1 MNLAVFTRADGAV
14 DLRLTALQ
22 AKVCAVAVIL
32 PLLAVGIVQIVFA
45 KDYITPAGPPI
56 GGDFITFWTAAKAAV
71 AGEATAIYDV
81 ETFRDWLARLA
92 PGGEGARF
100 TWQYPPTYF
109 LIIGLLAFLPY
120 WLAYAVWTGG
130 GFACFAAAARAA
142 GVRGLALFL
151 VIAAPAAFQAVIT
164 GQNGF
169 LTATLLLGAVLA
181 PDKRPL
187 LAGACAAA
195 LTVKPQLGLL
205 IPIAYAAGGH
215 WRAFGYAAAGAVLF
229 AGASVA
235 IFGVE
240 AWTAFFGSVLNA
252 GGNVASGIMPLYKMP
267 TVFAALSLAGLPAS
281 LALAFHLLGAGAAV
295 WATWMIWRRSDN
307 RALKAS
313 VVCAGAFLVAPY
325 AYYYEL
331 VIMAAPI
338 ALLAMNAAE
347 TGWRRYDHIILA
359 ELFFLPMLLPGEA
372 TRSGFNLA
380 FVVTV
385 LAFVFVLRRMQPQS
399 CAA

>member
-1 MNLAVFTRADGAV
+1 MNLAVFNRADGAA
-14 DLRLTALQ
+14 DIRLTALQ
-22 AKVCAVAVIL
+22 AKVGAIAVIL
-32 PLLAVGIVQIVFA
+32 PLLAVGIAQIVLA
-45 KDYITPAGPPI
+45 KNYITPAGPPL

-71 AGEATAIYDV
+71 AGQATTIYDV
-81 ETFRDWLARLA
+81 ETFREWLARLA
-92 PGGEGARF
+92 PGGEGTRF

-120 WLAYAVWTGG
+120 GLAYAVWTGG
-130 GFACFAAAARAA
+130 GFACFAAATRAA
-142 GVRGLALFL
+142 GLRGLALFL
-151 VIAAPAAFQAVIT
+151 VIAAPATFQAVIT

-169 LTATLLLGAVLA
+169 LTATLLLGATLM

-215 WRAFGYAAAGAVLF
+215 WRAFGYAAGGAVVF

-235 IFGVE
+235 AFGVE
-240 AWTAFFGSVLNA
+240 AWTAFFASIMTA
-252 GGNVASGIMPLYKMP
+252 GGNIASGVMPLFKMP
-267 TVFAALSLAGLPAS
+267 TVFAALSLAGVPAPI
-281 LALAFHLLGAGAAV
+281 ALAFHLLGAGAAM
-295 WATWMIWRRSDN
+295 WATWRVWRESDN
-307 RALKAS
+307 RALKAA

-338 ALLAMNAAE
+338 ALLAVEASRE
-347 TGWRRYDHIILA
+347 GWRRYDHLLLA
-359 ELFFLPMLLPGEA
+359 GLFLVPMILPG
-372 TRSGFNLA
+372 TPTQDGFNLA
-380 FVVTV
+380 FVATV
-385 LAFVFVLRRMQPQS
+385 LAFIFVLRRMQPQS
-399 CAA
+399 LTA